1 MGQSVTSSDTEAQI
15 MAAHPTPISK
25 MTQDSA
31 FPHLIATICQV
42 DFIHIF
48 NNINNFWKILKDWDT
63 SREYERFLKPL
74 NLSIEEKVIRGHSRS
89 KNSSELTL
97 KKLFLPYDINKC
109 YKF

>member
-48 NNINNFWKILKDWDT
+48 NNINNF
-63 SREYERFLKPL
+63 
-74 NLSIEEKVIRGHSRS
+74 
-89 KNSSELTL
+89 
-97 KKLFLPYDINKC
+97 
-109 YKF
+109 